1 MTIRVREENHEVK
14 HVLIELSEAVST
26 FSVEVEPGLIYH
38 YDEQLNPT
46 QIEVKDTALIEPFL
60 KGLQE
65 VLKDPNVKIIRKA
78 A

>member
-14 HVLIELSEAVST
+14 YVLIELSEAVST
-26 FSVEVEPGLIYH
+26 FSVEVEPGLVYH
-38 YDEQLNPT
+38 YDENFNPT
-46 QIEVKDTALIEPFL
+46 QIEVKDPNMIEPLL

-65 VLKDPNVKIIRKA
+65 VLQDPNVKIIRKA